1 MSFDSEGV
9 LISQNFAYLPCPI
22 ECFSNEDMEIDEIIE
37 NTTKGTSLLGKW
49 VDLLNAHSRKRVAQQ
64 DIYREI
70 ESMLNNDLFVVHRDL
85 QLIV

>member
-1 MSFDSEGV
+1 MMKNPDIPKDV
-9 LISQNFAYLPCPI
+9 LIKLRNQVQ
-22 ECFSNEDMEIDEIIE
+22 EIDEIID